1 MNRNGFS
8 NLVEADH
15 EPGYRIFLNTEIRI
29 FFKMAK
35 VQNAIDAHAE
45 VSSILLL
52 DKDKLLQSIFRL
64 SSFLTAPSDVNEI
77 LIKILDEVVESIG
90 FDRGIIR
97 LFDESRQNLEAKV
110 VKNYSPEETL
120 KVFSVAL
127 NIYEHDCIAT
137 KVAKSGQPIAVEVT
151 ATDPRITETDRMLTK
166 IYDRGSYFCAP
177 LKIREEVIGIIAAW
191 FKEET
196 KFFPEE
202 ISLFVTYAN
211 TLSIIIYNMRLFE
224 ANAEKIRQFM
234 ILQEA
239 VSEMNASYVLDNHI
253 IEILVR
259 SALKIARS
267 EKVLAC
273 FLDIEKDRC
282 LMNDGG
288 RVSIADR
295 LMWEERIGQTVIRE
309 AIDTNAI
316 TTRQASAGHPSTQP
330 VFPGYL
336 SEIALPMK
344 VKDKFKGALYLAKKE
359 GSYSQDQV
367 YVLDI
372 LVKNASTSYDN
383 AIMHSMLS
391 LEAKSLKTEVEK
403 LKEREDIL
411 LGFHNMLGKS
421 KKMLSLFHV
430 IKEVAGHNT
439 NILIQGE
446 SGTGKELIARAIH
459 RQSNRSNKPFVD
471 VNCAAIPGT
480 LLESELFGYEAGAFT
495 DARKR
500 KIGLLEHATGG
511 TILLDE
517 IGDMNI
523 HIQAKFLRM
532 LEDGH
537 IRRLGGNENIP
548 IDVRFIFSTNRDLNR
563 MVAEGTFREDLYYRV
578 SVVPIMIPPLR
589 ERTEDLLLLARY
601 YVEEFNGKFKKK
613 VKGFTEDAERILTS
627 YQWPGNV
634 RELKNII
641 ERIMILHNDGEI
653 ISVESLPAEMRA
665 TANHEKRRIQIDNVL
680 PQLTSEGIDFTL
692 VTERIANDIKRQ
704 IIESALEMSRGN
716 KTVAARRLGISRF
729 KLIRELK
736 KINNHDK

>member
-1 MNRNGFS
+1 MVQS
-8 NLVEADH
+8 SQIAD
-15 EPGYRIFLNTEIRI
+15 GRSR
-29 FFKMAK
+29 
-35 VQNAIDAHAE
+35 

-64 SSFLTAPSDVNEI
+64 SSFLTAPSNVNEM
-77 LIKILDEVVESIG
+77 LVKILDEVVGSIG

-97 LFDESRQNLEAKV
+97 LFDASKQNLEAKV
-110 VKNYSPEETL
+110 VKNYSPEEAEQ
-120 KVFSVAL
+120 VFAVAL
-127 NIYEHDCIAT
+127 NIHQHDCIVT

-151 ATDPRITETDRMLTK
+151 ATDPRITETDRRLTK

-177 LKIREEVIGIIAAW
+177 LKIGEEVIGIIAAW

-202 ISLFVTYAN
+202 INLFVTYAN

-224 ANAEKIRQFM
+224 ENAEKIRQLT
-234 ILQEA
+234 ILQDA
-239 VSEMNASYVLDNHI
+239 VSQMNASYVLDNHI
-253 IEILVR
+253 LEILVK
-259 SALKIARS
+259 SALRIARS
-267 EKVLAC
+267 EKVLVY
-273 FLDIEKDRC
+273 FLDIEKNRC
-282 LMNDGG
+282 LVNDGENA
-288 RVSIADR
+288 SIDDR
-295 LMWEERIGQTVIRE
+295 LACEERIGKTIIREVLDKNTVI
-309 AIDTNAI
+309 
-316 TTRQASAGHPSTQP
+316 TRQRSAEISSTQP
-330 VFPGYL
+330 VFQGYQ
-336 SEIALPMK
+336 SEIALPLK
-344 VKDKFKGALYLAKKE
+344 VKDKFKGALYLAKKV
-359 GSYSQDQV
+359 GGYSQDQIH
-367 YVLDI
+367 VLDI

-411 LGFHNMLGKS
+411 LGFHDILGKS

-459 RQSNRSNKPFVD
+459 RQSNRNTKPFVD

-500 KIGLLEHATGG
+500 KLGLLEHASGG

-517 IGDMNI
+517 IGDMGI

-537 IRRLGGNENIP
+537 IRRLGGNDNIP
-548 IDVRFIFSTNRDLNR
+548 IDVRFIFSTNRDLSR
-563 MVAEGTFREDLYYRV
+563 MAAEGSFREDLFYRI
-578 SVVPIMIPPLR
+578 SVVPILIPPLR
-589 ERTEDLLLLARY
+589 ERTDDLLLLARY
-601 YVEEFNGKFKKK
+601 YVEEFNRKFRKN
-613 VKGFTEDAERILTS
+613 VKGFTEDAERILMA
-627 YQWPGNV
+627 YPWPGNV

-641 ERIMILHNDGEI
+641 ERIMILHNDGI
-653 ISVESLPAEMRA
+653 LITAESLPAEMKA
-665 TANHEKRRIQIDNVL
+665 MTHQEKLRIQIDNIL
-680 PQLTSEGIDFTL
+680 PQLSSEGIDFTM
-692 VTERIANDIKRQ
+692 VTEKIANDIKRK
-704 IIESALEMSRGN
+704 IIENTLEMTRGN
-716 KTVAARRLGISRF
+716 KTEAARRLGISRY
-729 KLIRELK
+729 KLIREQK
-736 KINNHDK
+736 KIDK

>member
-1 MNRNGFS
+1 MTK
-8 NLVEADH
+8 A
-15 EPGYRIFLNTEIRI
+15 P
-29 FFKMAK
+29 
-35 VQNAIDAHAE
+35 NAMDDRAE
-45 VSSILLL
+45 VSSILQL

-77 LIKILDEVVESIG
+77 LVKVLDEVVDSIG

-97 LFDESRQNLEAKV
+97 LFDDSRQNLVAKV
-110 VKNYSPEETL
+110 VKNYNPEETL

-127 NIYEHDCIAT
+127 NIHEHDCIAT
-137 KVAKSGQPIAVEVT
+137 KVAKSGQPIAIEVT

-177 LKIREEVIGIIAAW
+177 LKIGEEVIGIIAAW

-202 ISLFVTYAN
+202 IGLFVTYAN

-224 ANAEKIRQFM
+224 ANAEKIRQLM
-234 ILQEA
+234 ILQDA
-239 VSEMNASYVLDNHI
+239 VSEMNSSHVLDNHI
-253 IEILVR
+253 IEILVK

-267 EKVLAC
+267 EQVLAC
-273 FLDIEKDRC
+273 FLDIDKDRY
-282 LMNDGG
+282 LINEGG
-288 RVSIADR
+288 KVSIGDR
-295 LMWEERIGQTVIRE
+295 SVWEERIGPTIIRE
-309 AIDTNAI
+309 AIDTDAI
-316 TTRQASAGHPSTQP
+316 ATRQAFTGHPSPQP
-330 VFPGYL
+330 LFPGYL
-336 SEIALPMK
+336 SEIALPLK
-344 VKDKFKGALYLAKKE
+344 VKDKFKGALYLAKKA
-359 GSYSQDQV
+359 GSYSQDQIH
-367 YVLDI
+367 VLDI

-383 AIMHSMLS
+383 AIMQSMLS

-411 LGFHNMLGKS
+411 LGFHNILGKS
-421 KKMLSLFHV
+421 KKMQSLFHV

-459 RQSNRSNKPFVD
+459 RQGNRNNRSFVD

-500 KIGLLEHATGG
+500 KIGLLEYASGG

-517 IGDMNI
+517 IGEMNI

-537 IRRLGGNENIP
+537 IRRLGGNDPIP

-563 MVAEGTFREDLYYRV
+563 MVAEGTFREDLYYRI
-578 SVVPIMIPPLR
+578 SVVPITIPPLR
-589 ERTEDLLLLARY
+589 ERTEDILILARY
-601 YVEEFNGKFKKK
+601 YLDEFNGKFKKK
-613 VKGFTEDAERILTS
+613 VKGFSEDAERILIS

-641 ERIMILHNDGEI
+641 ERIMILHGDGER
-653 ISVESLPAEMRA
+653 ISVESLPAEMRSI
-665 TANHEKRRIQIDNVL
+665 ANNEKFRIHITNIL
-680 PQLTSEGIDFTL
+680 PQFAGDGIDFSQ
-692 VTERIANDIKRQ
+692 VTERIINDVKRQ
-704 IIESALEMSRGN
+704 IIDNALAMSRGN
-716 KTVAARRLGISRF
+716 KTEAAKRLGISRF
-729 KLIRELK
+729 KLIRERK
-736 KINNHDK
+736 KMENSACAPHAHIVL

>member
-1 MNRNGFS
+1 MNR
-8 NLVEADH
+8 A
-15 EPGYRIFLNTEIRI
+15 P
-29 FFKMAK
+29 
-35 VQNAIDAHAE
+35 NAMDDRAE
-45 VSSILLL
+45 VSTVLSL

-64 SSFLTAPSDVNEI
+64 STLLTAPSDVNEI
-77 LIKILDEVVESIG
+77 LVKILDEVVDSIG

-97 LFDESRQNLEAKV
+97 LFDDSMQNLEAKV
-110 VKNYSPEETL
+110 VKNYNPEETL

-127 NIYEHDCIAT
+127 NIHEHDCIAT

-177 LKIREEVIGIIAAW
+177 LKIGEEVIGIIAAW

-202 ISLFVTYAN
+202 IGLFVTYAN

-224 ANAEKIRQFM
+224 ANAEKIRQLM

-259 SALKIARS
+259 SASKIARS

-282 LMNDGG
+282 LMNEGG
-288 RVSIADR
+288 RVSIDDR
-295 LMWEERIGQTVIRE
+295 SVWEERIGPTIIRE
-309 AIDTNAI
+309 AIDTNTIA
-316 TTRQASAGHPSTQP
+316 TRRASAGHPSPEP

-336 SEIALPMK
+336 SEIALPLK
-344 VKDKFKGALYLAKKE
+344 VKDKFKGALYLAKKA
-359 GSYSQDQV
+359 GSYSQDQIH
-367 YVLDI
+367 VLDI

-391 LEAKSLKTEVEK
+391 FEAKSLKTEVEK

-411 LGFHNMLGKS
+411 LGFHDILGKS

-459 RQSNRSNKPFVD
+459 RQSNRSKKSFVD

-500 KIGLLEHATGG
+500 KIGLLEYATGG

-517 IGDMNI
+517 IGEMNI

-537 IRRLGGNENIP
+537 IRRLGGNDTIP
-548 IDVRFIFSTNRDLNR
+548 TDVRFIFSTNRDLSR
-563 MVAEGTFREDLYYRV
+563 MVAEGIFREDLYYRI
-578 SVVPIMIPPLR
+578 SVVPITIPPLR
-589 ERTEDLLLLARY
+589 ERTEDILILARY
-601 YVEEFNGKFKKK
+601 YLEEFNGKFKKK
-613 VKGFTEDAERILTS
+613 VKGFREDAVRILTS

-641 ERIMILHNDGEI
+641 ERIMILHSDGEM
-653 ISVESLPAEMRA
+653 ISVESLPAEMRS
-665 TANHEKRRIQIDNVL
+665 TANHEKCRIQIDNVL

-692 VTERIANDIKRQ
+692 VTERITNDIKRQ
-704 IIESALEMSRGN
+704 LIESTLEINRGN
-716 KTVAARRLGISRF
+716 KTEAAKRLGISRY

-736 KINNHDK
+736 KIANHNRASFARNVP

>member
-1 MNRNGFS
+1 MTQVPKGM
-8 NLVEADH
+8 AD
-15 EPGYRIFLNTEIRI
+15 R
-29 FFKMAK
+29 
-35 VQNAIDAHAE
+35 AE
-45 VSSILLL
+45 VSSILSL

-77 LIKILDEVVESIG
+77 LVKILDEVVDSIG

-97 LFDESRQNLEAKV
+97 LFDDSMQNLEAKV

-127 NIYEHDCIAT
+127 NIHQHDCIAS
-137 KVAKSGQPIAVEVT
+137 KVVKSGQPIAIEVT
-151 ATDPRITETDRMLTK
+151 ATDPRLTETDRMLTK

-202 ISLFVTYAN
+202 IDLFVTYAN
-211 TLSIIIYNMRLFE
+211 TLSMIIYNMRLFE
-224 ANAEKIRQFM
+224 ANAEKIRQLL

-239 VSEMNASYVLDNHI
+239 VSEMNSSHALDNHI

-282 LMNDGG
+282 LINEGG
-288 RVSIADR
+288 VVSIDDR
-295 LMWEERIGQTVIRE
+295 SVWEERIGPTIIRE
-309 AIDTNAI
+309 AIDTEAVA
-316 TTRQASAGHPSTQP
+316 TRQAHAGHSSPQP

-336 SEIALPMK
+336 SEIALPLN
-344 VKDKFKGALYLAKKE
+344 VKDKFKGALYLAKKT
-359 GSYSQDQV
+359 GSYSQDQIH
-367 YVLDI
+367 VLDI
-372 LVKNASTSYDN
+372 LAKNASTSYDN

-411 LGFHNMLGKS
+411 LGFHDILGKS
-421 KKMLSLFHV
+421 KKMQSLFHV

-459 RQSNRSNKPFVD
+459 RQGNRSNRSFVD

-500 KIGLLEHATGG
+500 KIGLLEYATGG

-517 IGDMNI
+517 IGEMNI

-537 IRRLGGNENIP
+537 IRRLGGNEPIP

-563 MVAEGTFREDLYYRV
+563 MVAEGTFREDLYYRI
-578 SVVPIMIPPLR
+578 SVVPITIPPLR
-589 ERTEDLLLLARY
+589 ERTEDILILARY
-601 YVEEFNGKFKKK
+601 YLEEFNGKFKKK
-613 VKGFTEDAERILTS
+613 VKGFAQDAERILTS

-641 ERIMILHNDGEI
+641 ERIMILHGDGET
-653 ISVESLPAEMRA
+653 ISVESLPAEMRSI
-665 TANHEKRRIQIDNVL
+665 ANHEQFRIQIDNVL
-680 PQLTSEGIDFTL
+680 PRLASDGIDFSS
-692 VTERIANDIKRQ
+692 VTERMTNDIKRQ
-704 IIESALEMSRGN
+704 IIENTLEMSRGN
-716 KTVAARRLGISRF
+716 KTEAAKRLGISRF
-729 KLIRELK
+729 KLIREQK
-736 KINNHDK
+736 KIANHACASRARNVL

>member
-1 MNRNGFS
+1 MTKAPKAMDDR
-8 NLVEADH
+8 
-15 EPGYRIFLNTEIRI
+15 
-29 FFKMAK
+29 
-35 VQNAIDAHAE
+35 AE

-77 LIKILDEVVESIG
+77 LVKILDEVVDSIG

-97 LFDESRQNLEAKV
+97 LFDDSRQNLVAKV
-110 VKNYSPEETL
+110 VKNYNTEETL

-127 NIYEHDCIAT
+127 NIHEHDCIVT
-137 KVAKSGQPIAVEVT
+137 KVAKSGQPIAIEVS
-151 ATDPRITETDRMLTK
+151 ATDPRINETDRMLTK

-211 TLSIIIYNMRLFE
+211 TLSIMIYNLRLFE
-224 ANAEKIRQFM
+224 ANAEKIRQLM

-239 VSEMNASYVLDNHI
+239 VSEMNSSHALDNHI

-273 FLDIEKDRC
+273 FTDIEKDRC
-282 LMNDGG
+282 LINEGG
-288 RVSIADR
+288 KVSIEDR
-295 LMWEERIGQTVIRE
+295 SAWEERIGPTIIRE
-309 AIDTNAI
+309 AIDTDAI
-316 TTRQASAGHPSTQP
+316 ATRQAFAGHPSPQP
-330 VFPGYL
+330 LFPGYL
-336 SEIALPMK
+336 SEIALPLK
-344 VKDKFKGALYLAKKE
+344 VKDKFKGALYLAKNT
-359 GSYSQDQV
+359 GSYSQDQIH
-367 YVLDI
+367 VLDI

-411 LGFHNMLGKS
+411 LGFHNILGKS

-459 RQSNRSNKPFVD
+459 RQGNRSNRSFVD

-500 KIGLLEHATGG
+500 KIGLLEYATGG

-517 IGDMNI
+517 IGEMSI

-537 IRRLGGNENIP
+537 IRRLGGNDPVP

-563 MVAEGTFREDLYYRV
+563 MVAEGTFREDLYYRI
-578 SVVPIMIPPLR
+578 SVVPITIPPLR
-589 ERTEDLLLLARY
+589 ERTEDILILARY
-601 YVEEFNGKFKKK
+601 YLDEFNGKFKKK
-613 VKGFTEDAERILTS
+613 VRGFTEDTERILTS

-641 ERIMILHNDGEI
+641 ERIMILHGDGET
-653 ISVESLPAEMRA
+653 ISVENLPVEMRSI
-665 TANHEKRRIQIDNVL
+665 ANHEKYRIQIDNVL
-680 PQLTSEGIDFTL
+680 PELTSGGIDFSL
-692 VTERIANDIKRQ
+692 ITEQITNDIKRQ
-704 IIESALEMSRGN
+704 IIESALAMSRGN
-716 KTVAARRLGISRF
+716 KTEAAKRLGISRF
-729 KLIRELK
+729 KLIRERK
-736 KINNHDK
+736 KIESDTRAPLARNVL

>member
-1 MNRNGFS
+1 MTK
-8 NLVEADH
+8 A
-15 EPGYRIFLNTEIRI
+15 P
-29 FFKMAK
+29 
-35 VQNAIDAHAE
+35 NAMDDRAE
-45 VSSILLL
+45 VSSILQL

-77 LIKILDEVVESIG
+77 LVKVLDEVVDSIG

-97 LFDESRQNLEAKV
+97 LFDDSRQNLVAKV
-110 VKNYSPEETL
+110 VKNYNPEETL

-127 NIYEHDCIAT
+127 NIHEHDCIAT
-137 KVAKSGQPIAVEVT
+137 KVAKSGQPIAIEVT

-177 LKIREEVIGIIAAW
+177 LKIGEEVIGIIAAW

-202 ISLFVTYAN
+202 IGLFVTYAN

-224 ANAEKIRQFM
+224 ANAEKIRQLM
-234 ILQEA
+234 ILQDA
-239 VSEMNASYVLDNHI
+239 VSEMNSSHVLDNHI
-253 IEILVR
+253 IEILVK

-267 EKVLAC
+267 EQVLAC
-273 FLDIEKDRC
+273 FLDIDKDRY
-282 LMNDGG
+282 LINEGG
-288 RVSIADR
+288 KVSIGDR
-295 LMWEERIGQTVIRE
+295 SVWEERIGPTIIRE
-309 AIDTNAI
+309 AIDTDAI
-316 TTRQASAGHPSTQP
+316 ATRQAFTGHPSPQP
-330 VFPGYL
+330 LFPGYL
-336 SEIALPMK
+336 SEIALPLK
-344 VKDKFKGALYLAKKE
+344 VKDKFKGALYLAKKA
-359 GSYSQDQV
+359 GSYSQDQIH
-367 YVLDI
+367 VLDI

-383 AIMHSMLS
+383 AIMQSMLS

-411 LGFHNMLGKS
+411 LGFHNILGKS
-421 KKMLSLFHV
+421 KKMQSLFHV

-459 RQSNRSNKPFVD
+459 RQGNRNNRSFVD

-500 KIGLLEHATGG
+500 KIGLLEYASGG

-517 IGDMNI
+517 IGEMNI

-537 IRRLGGNENIP
+537 IRRLGGNDPIP

-563 MVAEGTFREDLYYRV
+563 MVAEGTFREDLYYRI
-578 SVVPIMIPPLR
+578 SVVPITIPPLR
-589 ERTEDLLLLARY
+589 ERTEDILILARY
-601 YVEEFNGKFKKK
+601 YLDEFNGKFKKK
-613 VKGFTEDAERILTS
+613 VKGFSEDAERILIS

-641 ERIMILHNDGEI
+641 ERIMILHGDGER
-653 ISVESLPAEMRA
+653 ISLESLPAEMRSI
-665 TANHEKRRIQIDNVL
+665 ANNEKFRIHITNIL
-680 PQLTSEGIDFTL
+680 PQFAGDGIDFSQ
-692 VTERIANDIKRQ
+692 VTERIINDVKRQ
-704 IIESALEMSRGN
+704 IIDNALAMSRGN
-716 KTVAARRLGISRF
+716 KTEAAKRLGISRF
-729 KLIRELK
+729 KLIRERK
-736 KINNHDK
+736 KMENSACAPHAHIVL